1 MQLTFSDEGLPNRL
15 AEWRV
20 RVRLAIARACLSSV
34 KLIRNAWAVLGFLAA
49 GGLWVWQG
57 VHSLRLGKFTAMPLE
72 QFIPP
77 PATRWVVLE
86 HIQASLFQQNAG
98 FVLLCVGLGG
108 YAVLQILFDPETRL
122 TRMQIATARYR
133 SQTAGLRDKYVGR
146 GANAPISG
154 GSKR

>member
-1 MQLTFSDEGLPNRL
+1 VASDDGVANRL
-15 AEWRV
+15 AEWPV
-20 RVRLAIARACLSSV
+20 RVRLAIMRACLSSV
-34 KLIRNAWAVLGFLAA
+34 KLIRNAWAILGFLAA

-57 VHSLRLGKFTAMPLE
+57 VHCLRLGKFTAMPLE
-72 QFIPP
+72 QFVTP

-86 HIQASLFQQNAG
+86 NIQDSLFQLNAG
-98 FVLLCVGLGG
+98 FVLLCAGLVG
-108 YAVLQILFDPETRL
+108 YAILQILFDPETRL